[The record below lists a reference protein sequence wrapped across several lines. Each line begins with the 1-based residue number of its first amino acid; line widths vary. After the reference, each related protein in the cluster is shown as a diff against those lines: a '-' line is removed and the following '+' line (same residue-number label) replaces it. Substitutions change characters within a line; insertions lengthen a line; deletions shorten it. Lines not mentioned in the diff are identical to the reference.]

1 MQNSK
6 KDLCDAFSAAEK
18 YISQKKEYR
27 GRYEA
32 YIGVTVNGKERHG
45 VRMVSVELSE
55 GNLAIIVEDLHT
67 LCSHNTN
74 RFTPDTD
81 DISIINNTL
90 QIKPRASFCGLSVI
104 EITAK

>member
-1 MQNSK
+1 MQDNK
-6 KDLCDAFSAAEK
+6 KALCDAISSAKK
-18 YISQKKEYR
+18 YINQKKECS
-27 GRYEA
+27 GRHEA
-32 YIGVTVNGKERHG
+32 YICVSVNGKECHG
-45 VRMVSVELSE
+45 VRMVSVDLSD

-74 RFTPDTD
+74 RFTPDAD

-90 QIKPRASFCGLSVI
+90 QIKPRASFCGLSVV